1 MVRSPV
7 PNIVDEPKNSI
18 FFLINISVRIP
29 MNQIDGTKA
38 QKAIIRGG
46 SSYLVF
52 TIPKYDIGI
61 PNPDIIQI

>member
-1 MVRSPV
+1 
-7 PNIVDEPKNSI
+7 
-18 FFLINISVRIP
+18 